1 MVNTPQSAAAN
12 GRLNSWKDIAAY
24 LGRDV
29 RTVIRWEE
37 KGLPVYR
44 VPGGKRQ
51 AVFAYRAEIDD
62 WMHGKTTGLRTLP
75 LAERE
80 EVNESGF
87 VRLQPTTPAS
97 SKESTRKAKTYKYP
111 QLAVVVLI
119 LLVSAFVL
127 VRFSQSSSVQITKV
141 TRLSGNGLFKQGQLA
156 AGGENLYFAEL
167 SDGKIQLSSMSV
179 GGGPI
184 SHIATPFSQA
194 QLQDVSLDGKEILV
208 LGRDGREE
216 ETALWIVPTDGR
228 PLRRVGEVA
237 CHSAAFAPD
246 GKAIAFASRNSV
258 FITLDEGVTSHE
270 LRQFDSGP
278 INLRW
283 SKSGKGLRFVLQ
295 NFTTR
300 NMTDW
305 EIELGDHFDLLAV
318 HRIALTPEN
327 CCLGWVETSD
337 HDFFVTGGNK
347 NENRLW
353 ALRQEHHWWRPA
365 HALSVEL
372 PPPLGTMSELA
383 SDARTGRLFAIGG
396 EPNRGEFVRFE
407 PRSRT
412 FSPFLPGTAG
422 LYPDVSRDGKWIV
435 YISIDGGPLWV
446 SSADGKDK
454 RQVVSSFEEIELPRW
469 SPDGTRIA
477 FSAKNPGR
485 PWLIYVVSREGGT
498 PREASFGDDNQ
509 GAPTWSA
516 DGKWL
521 AYGNVGCQASS
532 DCAIHRI
539 ELASGKTDT
548 LPDSGG
554 LRTARWSPDGRYIA
568 ALQGERHQLL
578 VFDVAK
584 QRWRTLSD
592 SIVGD
597 DLSWSHDS
605 RYLYSNR
612 PIGNKPEIFRIP
624 VAGGNPESIVDLESF
639 SRLTGKFDNGLC
651 IAPDD
656 SVILLRQ
663 INSTEIY
670 ALDWTLR

>member
-37 KGLPVYR
+37 KGLPIYR

-62 WMHGKTTGLRTLP
+62 WMHGKSAVGNLPPAPAEENILDFIPAITGGNIPEGESTKGAGIKWSTLAVISLSLLVGAVILVP
-75 LAERE
+75 
-80 EVNESGF
+80 F
-87 VRLQPTTPAS
+87 LQPG
-97 SKESTRKAKTYKYP
+97 
-111 QLAVVVLI
+111 
-119 LLVSAFVL
+119 
-127 VRFSQSSSVQITKV
+127 SSVQITKV
-141 TRLSGNGLFKQGQLA
+141 TRLSGDGLFKQGQLA
-156 AGGENLYFAEL
+156 TGGGNLYFTEL
-167 SDGKIQLSSMSV
+167 SDGKFRLSWISV
-179 GGGPI
+179 GGGPV

-216 ETALWIVPTDGR
+216 ETALWIVPIDGG

-237 CHSAAFAPD
+237 CHSAAYSPD
-246 GKAIAFASRNSV
+246 GKAIAYARGNSV
-258 FITLDEGVTSHE
+258 FITLDEGATSHE

-278 INLRW
+278 LSLRW
-283 SKSGKGLRFVLQ
+283 AKNGKRLRFVLQ

-305 EIELGDHFDLLAV
+305 EIELGDHFDLLAI
-318 HRIALTPEN
+318 HRIQLTPEN
-327 CCLGWVETSD
+327 CCIGWVETSD
-337 HDFFVTGGNK
+337 YEFFVTPGSK
-347 NENRLW
+347 YENHLW
-353 ALRQEHHWWRPA
+353 ALPQRRHWWQRAQPQR
-365 HALSVEL
+365 VEL
-372 PPPLGTMSELA
+372 SPPLGTMSELA

-407 PRSRT
+407 PFSRT
-412 FSPFLPGTAG
+412 FSPFLPGISG
-422 LYPDVSRDGKWIV
+422 LYPDISRDSKWITYV
-435 YISIDGGPLWV
+435 SIDGGLLWI
-446 SSADGKDK
+446 SSADRKET
-454 RQVVSSFEEIELPRW
+454 RRLVSSFEEVELPRW
-469 SPDGTRIA
+469 SPDGTKIA
-477 FSAKNPGR
+477 FTAKSPGR
-485 PWLIYVVSREGGT
+485 PWRIYVVSREGGT
-498 PREASFGDDNQ
+498 PREASSGEENQ

-532 DCAIHRI
+532 DCAVHRI
-539 ELASGKTDT
+539 ELASGKIDT
-548 LPDSGG
+548 VPDSGG

-568 ALQGERHQLL
+568 ALQGDRHQLL
-578 VFDVAK
+578 VFDIAK
-584 QRWRTLSD
+584 ERWRKLSD
-592 SIVGD
+592 SIMGD

-612 PIGNKPEIFRIP
+612 PIANKPEIFRIP
-624 VAGGNPESIVDLESF
+624 VAGGKPEGIVDLESF

>member
-29 RTVIRWEE
+29 RTVIRWQE
-37 KGLPVYR
+37 KGLPVHR

-51 AVFAYRAEIDD
+51 AVFAYRSEIDD
-62 WMHGKTTGLRTLP
+62 WMHGKTAVATLP
-75 LAERE
+75 SDVRE
-80 EVNESGF
+80 ENASD
-87 VRLQPTTPAS
+87 LQPVPS
-97 SKESTRKAKTYKYP
+97 NGIGSTNKTETHRHTR
-111 QLAVVVLI
+111 LAVVVLT
-119 LLVSAFVL
+119 LLLSTFVII
-127 VRFSQSSSVQITKV
+127 RFVTPGSVQITKV
-141 TRLSGNGLFKQGQLA
+141 TRLSGDALSKQGQLA
-156 AGGENLYFAEL
+156 AGGGNLYFTEL
-167 SDGKIQLSSMSV
+167 LDGKFQLSWISV
-179 GGGPI
+179 GGGPV
-184 SHIATPFSQA
+184 SHIATPFAQA
-194 QLQDVSLDGKEILV
+194 QLQDVSLDGKELLV

-216 ETALWIVPTDGR
+216 ETALWIVPVDGR
-228 PLRRVGEVA
+228 PLRRVGDVA
-237 CHSAAFAPD
+237 SHSAARSPD
-246 GKAIAFASRNSV
+246 GKAIAYARRKSI
-258 FITLDEGVTSHE
+258 FITLDEGATSHE

-278 INLRW
+278 VSLRW
-283 SKSGKGLRFVLQ
+283 ANSGRRLRFVLQ
-295 NFTTR
+295 SFKTR

-318 HRIALTPEN
+318 NRIPLTPEN
-327 CCLGWVETSD
+327 CCAGWAETSD
-337 HDFFVTGGNK
+337 YEFFVTTGSK
-347 NENRLW
+347 YENHLW
-353 ALRQEHHWWRPA
+353 ALPQRRHWWQRA
-365 HALSVEL
+365 HPQRVEL

-383 SDARTGRLFAIGG
+383 SDARTGRLFAVGG

-407 PRSRT
+407 PFSRT
-412 FSPFLPGTAG
+412 FSPFLPGISG
-422 LYPDVSRDGKWIV
+422 LYPDVSGDGKWIA
-435 YISIDGGPLWV
+435 YISIDGGPLWI
-446 SSADGKDK
+446 SSADRKDT
-454 RQVVSSFEEIELPRW
+454 RQLVSSFEEIELPRW
-469 SPDGTRIA
+469 SPDGTKIA
-477 FSAKNPGR
+477 FTAKNPGR
-485 PWLIYVVSREGGT
+485 PWRIYVVSREGGT
-498 PREASFGDDNQ
+498 PREASSSEDNQ

-532 DCAIHRI
+532 NCAVHRI

-548 LPDSGG
+548 VPGSGG

-568 ALQGERHQLL
+568 ALQAERHQLL
-578 VFDVAK
+578 VFDIAK
-584 QRWRTLSD
+584 QRWRKLSD
-592 SIVGD
+592 SIMGD

-612 PIGNKPEIFRIP
+612 PIANKPEIFRIP
-624 VAGGNPESIVDLESF
+624 VAGGNPESVVDLESL